1 MVILLNNSGI
11 APGVCGVDGAY
22 QQPLQFNKRREI
34 HPRRAHGHPG
44 ANDGIEHPVCNGND
58 HARRTHNAQKSTR
71 CSQRYAP
78 DDNLAAKIGMPAVM
92 NFQLLPDMGRIN
104 G

>member
-1 MVILLNNSGI
+1 MLTAPINSRFNSTSAARSTRGVPMGI
-11 APGVCGVDGAY
+11 PA
-22 QQPLQFNKRREI
+22 
-34 HPRRAHGHPG
+34 